1 LFVHEGGQGAPELW
15 VKIEFQPWF
24 KALGPL
30 PDQDHDGFPEVYGKV
45 KADTVQ
51 PALVTAIQK
60 DYGAAELAPAEVK
73 TWGNQLASYWYPSFN
88 TDLVPP
94 GATWP
99 DERTEPEIQKEID
112 GHKFDAPTIVMRGK
126 PHGKPTYNVFLVKSA
141 AARGASENAA
151 PKARIELAKSKPS
164 PDVKPIRERIERELA
179 EKGSWEK
186 WATEVQPLHDA
197 LRARLKRAPK
207 NVKAFAGADG
217 FLFFRNSI
225 DYVVGGDLER
235 QPKGKNPLPII
246 VNFKEE
252 LAKLGVDFLFVPVP
266 TKLEVFPDELE
277 PKHKALAGQVVNP
290 FSRKFLLSLA
300 NSGVE
305 VVDLLP
311 ALLAARGEKG
321 KDLEPLYQRQDT
333 HWTDRGLR
341 LAADLLSARIRRYG
355 WYRELSRHAI
365 SFSTRE
371 TSFTRFGDLH
381 SRLPAGQ
388 RRGYQP
394 ETLKALQVLAPG
406 GAAYEDDA
414 DSPIVILGDSFTGV
428 YELTDAEHAGV
439 SAHVAKNIS
448 YPVDLVMSYGGGP
461 NVRNKLMR
469 RGESELGRK
478 KLVIW
483 LMTARDLYNYWEDWQ
498 PLENK

>member
-1 LFVHEGGQGAPELW
+1 
-15 VKIEFQPWF
+15 
-24 KALGPL
+24 
-30 PDQDHDGFPEVYGKV
+30 
-45 KADTVQ
+45 
-51 PALVTAIQK
+51 
-60 DYGAAELAPAEVK
+60 
-73 TWGNQLASYWYPSFN
+73 
-88 TDLVPP
+88 
-94 GATWP
+94 
-99 DERTEPEIQKEID
+99 
-112 GHKFDAPTIVMRGK
+112 
-126 PHGKPTYNVFLVKSA
+126 
-141 AARGASENAA
+141 
-151 PKARIELAKSKPS
+151 
-164 PDVKPIRERIERELA
+164 
-179 EKGSWEK
+179 
-186 WATEVQPLHDA
+186 
-197 LRARLKRAPK
+197 
-207 NVKAFAGADG
+207 
-217 FLFFRNSI
+217 
-225 DYVVGGDLER
+225 VGGDLER

-246 VNFKEE
+246 VSFKEE

-277 PKHKALAGQVVNP
+277 PKHKALAGQVINP

-311 ALLAARGEKG
+311 ALLAARAENG

-355 WYRELSRHAI
+355 WYRELSRHAQ
-365 SFSTRE
+365 SFTTRE

-394 ETLKALQVLAPG
+394 ETLKAQQVLGPNGAP
-406 GAAYEDDA
+406 YEDDA

-469 RGESELGRK
+469 RGAAELGRK

-498 PLENK
+498 PLESK